1 MEIVKDKR
9 LFKRYKHKTDFY
21 IIIESSYYKAC
32 IVDFSLNGVC
42 IFIEGI
48 PPVIKNSI
56 MDLKI
61 DEMDLDIQGR
71 VVWIQKT
78 NGNLLIGIEKMSIS
92 GLLKHYPLP
101 DILLDLQRSDVTGIL
116 EIKNDPIYKRIHI
129 KNGVMVFA
137 TSNQEEDRLEEILL
151 RAGKITA
158 DQYYQSVDI
167 MKKKGKLQGSALVEL
182 GYLKPTE
189 LVWAVKHQAEEIIL
203 SLFGWEDG
211 NVMFIEDPLSEE
223 TITLKL
229 SAANL
234 IFRGIKRINKPEYFK
249 KISPTMDTI
258 FYYSIEPM
266 NLFQD
271 IRLTEADKYVL
282 SLIDGNLT
290 VKEILSISSLGN
302 FQTMK
307 TLCAFISTRMIEIK
321 GMGIL
326 EDKSIVEMI
335 KEPRTA
341 ADLEFVEKVEDLYKK
356 CQSMDHYGILGIEK
370 KATLDQIRKAYYKTA
385 KEFHPDKHFYISS
398 ETLKSKL
405 SEVFFYI
412 TEAYKA
418 LSDPK
423 LREQY
428 DQASKVNTT
437 KIKTNNLE
445 KARLRF
451 QEGKAA
457 FKKGIYSDAVELFGQ
472 AAYFDSSVA
481 DYHFYL
487 SRAYEKQKN
496 FHDAQKAISKAI
508 KLDPFNA
515 DYISELGCIYMEL
528 GFNLRAKSTL
538 EKAIKLDP
546 SNKKAVEALQKIKNF
561 SRT

>member
-1 MEIVKDKR
+1 MEIVKDRR

-21 IIIESSYYKAC
+21 IIIESNYYKAST
-32 IVDFSLNGVC
+32 VDFSLNGLC
-42 IFIEGI
+42 IFIERI
-48 PPVIKNSI
+48 APILKNSI
-56 MDLKI
+56 IDLKI
-61 DEMDLDIQGR
+61 EEMDLDIQGR

-78 NGNLLIGIEKMSIS
+78 NGNLLIGIEKMSLS
-92 GLLKHYPLP
+92 GLLKHYSLP
-101 DILLDLQRSDVTGIL
+101 DILLDLQRSDGTGIL
-116 EIKNDPIYKRIHI
+116 EIKTDPIFKKIYI
-129 KNGVMVFA
+129 KNGIMVFA

-151 RAGKITA
+151 RAGKITT
-158 DQYYQSVDI
+158 DQFYQSVDI
-167 MKKKGKLQGSALVEL
+167 MKKEGKLQGSALVEL

-189 LVWAVKHQAEEIIL
+189 LIWAVKHQAEEIIL
-203 SLFGWEDG
+203 SLFGWEEG
-211 NVMFIEDPLSEE
+211 KVTLIEDPLSEE

-258 FYYSIEPM
+258 LYFSIEPM

-271 IRLTEADKYVL
+271 ISLTEADKYVL

-321 GMGIL
+321 GMGVL

-341 ADLEFVEKVEDLYKK
+341 ADLEFVEKVETLYKK
-356 CQSMDHYGILGIEK
+356 CQSMDHYSILGIEK
-370 KATLDQIRKAYYKTA
+370 GATPDQIRRAYYKTA

-398 ETLKSKL
+398 GTLKSKL

-412 TEAYKA
+412 TEAYKT

-428 DQASKVNTT
+428 NQTSKVSTP

-451 QEGKAA
+451 QEGKVA
-457 FKKGIYSDAVELFGQ
+457 FKKGIYSDAVELFRQ
-472 AAYFDSSVA
+472 AAYLDSSVA
-481 DYHFYL
+481 GYHFYL
-487 SRAYEKQKN
+487 SLAYEKQKN
-496 FHDAQKAISKAI
+496 FHDAQKEIIKAI

-515 DYISELGCIYMEL
+515 DYISELGYIYLGL
-528 GFNLRAKSTL
+528 GFNLRATTAF

-561 SRT
+561 S

>member
-1 MEIVKDKR
+1 MEFVKDRR

-21 IIIESSYYKAC
+21 IIIESNYYKAST
-32 IVDFSLNGVC
+32 VDFSLNGLC

-48 PPVIKNSI
+48 PPVIKDSI
-56 MDLKI
+56 IDLKI
-61 DEMDLDIQGR
+61 DEMDLDIQGK

-78 NGNLLIGIEKMSIS
+78 NGNLLVGIEKMSLS
-92 GLLKHYPLP
+92 GLLKHYSLP
-101 DILLDLQRSDVTGIL
+101 DILLDLQRSDGTGIL
-116 EIKNDPIYKRIHI
+116 EIKTDPIFKKIYI
-129 KNGVMVFA
+129 KNGIMVFA

-151 RAGKITA
+151 RAGKITT
-158 DQYYQSVDI
+158 DQFYQSVDI
-167 MKKKGKLQGSALVEL
+167 MKKQGKLQGSALVEL

-189 LVWAVKHQAEEIIL
+189 LIWAVKHQAEEIIL
-203 SLFGWEDG
+203 SLFGWDEG
-211 NVMFIEDPLSEE
+211 KVTLIEDPLSVE

-258 FYYSIEPM
+258 LYFSIEPM

-271 IRLTEADKYVL
+271 ISLTEADKYVL

-321 GMGIL
+321 GMGVL

-335 KEPRTA
+335 KEPRTT
-341 ADLEFVEKVEDLYKK
+341 ADLEFVEKVEDLHKK
-356 CQSMDHYGILGIEK
+356 CQSMDHYSILGIGK
-370 KATLDQIRKAYYKTA
+370 KATLDQIRRAYYKTA

-398 ETLKSKL
+398 GTLKSKL

-412 TEAYKA
+412 TEAYKT

-428 DQASKVNTT
+428 DQTSKVSTP

-451 QEGKAA
+451 QEGKVA
-457 FKKGIYSDAVELFGQ
+457 FKKGIYSDAVELFRQ
-472 AAYFDSSVA
+472 AAYLDSSVA
-481 DYHFYL
+481 DYLFYL
-487 SRAYEKQKN
+487 SLAYEKQKK
-496 FHDAQKAISKAI
+496 FHDAQKEIIKAI

-515 DYISELGCIYMEL
+515 DYISELGYIYMEL
-528 GFNLRAKSTL
+528 GFNLRATTAF

-546 SNKKAVEALQKIKNF
+546 SNKRAVEALQKIKN
-561 SRT
+561 SS

>member
-1 MEIVKDKR
+1 MEIVKDRR

-21 IIIESSYYKAC
+21 TIIESNYYKAST
-32 IVDFSLNGVC
+32 VDFSLNGLC

-48 PPVIKNSI
+48 PPVIKSSI
-56 MDLKI
+56 IDLKI

-71 VVWIQKT
+71 VVWIKKT
-78 NGNLLIGIEKMSIS
+78 NGNLLIGIEKMSLS
-92 GLLKHYPLP
+92 GLLKHYSLP
-101 DILLDLQRSDVTGIL
+101 DILLDLQRSDGTGIL
-116 EIKNDPIYKRIHI
+116 EIKTDPIFKRIYI
-129 KNGVMVFA
+129 KNGIMVFA

-151 RAGKITA
+151 RAGKITT
-158 DQYYQSVDI
+158 DQFYQSVDI
-167 MKKKGKLQGSALVEL
+167 MKKEGKLQGSALVEL

-189 LVWAVKHQAEEIIL
+189 LIWAVKHQAEEIIL
-203 SLFGWEDG
+203 SLFGWEEG
-211 NVMFIEDPLSEE
+211 KVTLIEDPLSEE

-234 IFRGIKRINKPEYFK
+234 IFRGIKRINKPAYFK

-258 FYYSIEPM
+258 LYFSIEPM

-271 IRLTEADKYVL
+271 ISLTEADKYVL

-321 GMGIL
+321 GMGVL

-341 ADLEFVEKVEDLYKK
+341 ADLEFVEKVETLYKK
-356 CQSMDHYGILGIEK
+356 CQSMDHYSILGIEK
-370 KATLDQIRKAYYKTA
+370 GATLDQIRRAYYKTA

-398 ETLKSKL
+398 GTLKSKL

-412 TEAYKA
+412 TEAYKT

-428 DQASKVNTT
+428 NQTSKVSTP

-451 QEGKAA
+451 QEGKVA
-457 FKKGIYSDAVELFGQ
+457 FKKGIYSDAVELFRQ
-472 AAYFDSSVA
+472 AAYLDSSVA
-481 DYHFYL
+481 GYHFYL
-487 SRAYEKQKN
+487 SLAYEKQKN
-496 FHDAQKAISKAI
+496 FHDAQKEIIKAI
-508 KLDPFNA
+508 ELDPFNA
-515 DYISELGCIYMEL
+515 DYISELGYIYLGL
-528 GFNLRAKSTL
+528 GFNLRATTAF

-546 SNKKAVEALQKIKNF
+546 SNKKAVEALQKIKN
-561 SRT
+561 SS